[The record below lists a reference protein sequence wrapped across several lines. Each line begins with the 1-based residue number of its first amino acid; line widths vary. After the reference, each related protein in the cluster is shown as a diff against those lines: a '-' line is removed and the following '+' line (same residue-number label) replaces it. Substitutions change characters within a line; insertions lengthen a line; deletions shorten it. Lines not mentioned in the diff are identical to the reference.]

1 MILKNYETNKIDL
14 QKYKYFLLYGN
25 NKGHIKEII
34 EKNFINK
41 FSKNIYNYDEKEILK
56 DKTIFFE
63 KILNNSFFE
72 KEKLILL
79 SNITDK
85 SKSLIEEIK
94 EGKNDDLIFIL
105 IADQLDK
112 KSKIRKFFEENE
124 DSICMAFYPDT
135 TVTLNKI
142 AIEFLKEKKILMSQ
156 LNINLIIGKCNND
169 RQNLINE
176 LKKIELFSMSNKK
189 ISKED
194 LLKIINLAENHSIFD
209 LIDSCLLKD
218 QKKVI
223 NIINENN
230 FNIEDAII
238 ILRTFLIKL
247 KKILKLSDDFEKNS
261 NINQTIANAKPPIF
275 WKEKDTIKQEILNW
289 RTDKIRKLILK
300 INEIELQIK
309 KNNYNPINLV
319 LDFIFEQ
326 SSKKN

>member
-1 MILKNYETNKIDL
+1 M
-14 QKYKYFLLYGN
+14 
-25 NKGHIKEII
+25 
-34 EKNFINK
+34 
-41 FSKNIYNYDEKEILK
+41 
-56 DKTIFFE
+56 
-63 KILNNSFFE
+63 
-72 KEKLILL
+72 
-79 SNITDK
+79 
-85 SKSLIEEIK
+85 
-94 EGKNDDLIFIL
+94 
-105 IADQLDK
+105 DK

-142 AIEFLKEKKILMSQ
+142 AIGFLKEKKILMSQ

-275 WKEKDTIKQEILNW
+275 WKEKETIKQEILNW

>member
-105 IADQLDK
+105 ISDQLDK

>member
-1 MILKNYETNKIDL
+1 
-14 QKYKYFLLYGN
+14 
-25 NKGHIKEII
+25 
-34 EKNFINK
+34 
-41 FSKNIYNYDEKEILK
+41 
-56 DKTIFFE
+56 
-63 KILNNSFFE
+63 
-72 KEKLILL
+72 
-79 SNITDK
+79 
-85 SKSLIEEIK
+85 
-94 EGKNDDLIFIL
+94 
-105 IADQLDK
+105 
-112 KSKIRKFFEENE
+112 
-124 DSICMAFYPDT
+124 
-135 TVTLNKI
+135 
-142 AIEFLKEKKILMSQ
+142 MSQ

-275 WKEKDTIKQEILNW
+275 WKEKETIKQEILNW

>member
-142 AIEFLKEKKILMSQ
+142 AIGFLKEKKILMSQ

-275 WKEKDTIKQEILNW
+275 WKEKETIKQEILNW

>member
-105 IADQLDK
+105 ISDQLDK

-142 AIEFLKEKKILMSQ
+142 AIGFLKEYGL
-156 LNINLIIGKCNND
+156 
-169 RQNLINE
+169 
-176 LKKIELFSMSNKK
+176 
-189 ISKED
+189 
-194 LLKIINLAENHSIFD
+194 
-209 LIDSCLLKD
+209 
-218 QKKVI
+218 
-223 NIINENN
+223 
-230 FNIEDAII
+230 
-238 ILRTFLIKL
+238 
-247 KKILKLSDDFEKNS
+247 
-261 NINQTIANAKPPIF
+261 
-275 WKEKDTIKQEILNW
+275 EKDC
-289 RTDKIRKLILK
+289 
-300 INEIELQIK
+300 
-309 KNNYNPINLV
+309 
-319 LDFIFEQ
+319 LDFSDAGENGVRGNGNV
-326 SSKKN
+326 SGGVGSTREGDAKGAG